1 MDSAEPLFAG
11 IDIGESRASTG
22 FYTADGRCAAY
33 ESVRFAIRS
42 PRPGWAEYDP
52 EEWSAAVLK
61 SWRRAQEKG
70 LEPSQIAAVGLTGR
84 RHLAFLDE
92 RAQPALPAI
101 GEQDRRANAY
111 PGKIRWAMKRTAGKK
126 RIQWVCFAKDY
137 IGMKLCGEVCSDPLS
152 FAGLVRWRT
161 GRARLRRLSSVGL
174 RRSQLP
180 RMTVSFRNSGYAA
193 KEAREAFGME
203 IGIPV
208 IVGRCDPLGR
218 ALGCGAASI
227 GSAFAC
233 LDAPTAVGLAG
244 SGGRVL
250 HRQLPLR
257 ERRAKLERL
266 LGLKLTAVS
275 VPSAR
280 EAMENAPPILPL
292 SGESWESAWIAA
304 AHDLDANALRTA
316 FWEASAYETAARIES
331 LALKACARPS
341 SLAVS
346 GADRNDLY
354 AHFTAHALGV
364 QKLRVSE
371 HPQTAALG
379 AAMLAAVGHG
389 THETPEDAARAM
401 SSRTA
406 PALSLERSRQ
416 TQARRALYKQAA
428 NERS

>member
-33 ESVRFAIRS
+33 EIARFTSRA
-42 PRPGWAEYDP
+42 PRPGWAVYNP
-52 EEWSAAVLK
+52 EKWSGAVLK

-70 LEPSQIAAVGLTGR
+70 LDISQVAAVGLTGR
-84 RHLAFLDE
+84 RHLVFLNE
-92 RAQPALPAI
+92 RAEPALPAI

-111 PGKIRWAMKRTAGKK
+111 PGKIRWAMKRAAGKK

-152 FAGLVRWRT
+152 FAGLVHRRT
-161 GRARLRRLSSVGL
+161 GRARPRRLSSVGL
-174 RRSQLP
+174 RPSQLP

-193 KEAREAFGME
+193 KEAREAFGVE

-208 IVGRCDPLGR
+208 IVGRSDPLGR
-218 ALGCGAASI
+218 ALGVGAAST

-233 LDAPTAVGLAG
+233 LDAPPAVGLAG
-244 SGGRVL
+244 ENGRVF

-257 ERRAKLERL
+257 ERRAQLERQM
-266 LGLKLTAVS
+266 GFKMSTPAVQ
-275 VPSAR
+275 SAQ
-280 EAMENAPPILPL
+280 APPILPL

-304 AHDLDANALRTA
+304 AHDMDADALRTA
-316 FWEASAYETAARIES
+316 FWEAAAYETAARIES
-331 LALKACARPS
+331 LALKAGAQPS

-346 GADRNDLY
+346 AVNRKGVY
-354 AHFTAHALGV
+354 AHYAAYALGV
-364 QKLRVSE
+364 QTLRVSE
-371 HPQTAALG
+371 HRQTAALG

-401 SSRTA
+401 SAHHA
-406 PALSLERSRQ
+406 PALSSEHSREIK
-416 TQARRALYKQAA
+416 ARFALYKQAA
-428 NERS
+428 SERS

>member
-1 MDSAEPLFAG
+1 MGSAEPLFAG

-33 ESVRFAIRS
+33 EKARFAIRS
-42 PRPGWAEYDP
+42 PRPDWAEYDP

-70 LEPSQIAAVGLTGR
+70 MDPTQIAAVGLTGR

-92 RAQPALPAI
+92 HAQPALPAI

-111 PGKIRWAMKRTAGKK
+111 LGKIRWAMKRAADKK

-174 RRSQLP
+174 RPSQLP

-193 KEAREAFGME
+193 KEAREAFGVE

-208 IVGRCDPLGR
+208 IVGRSDPLGR
-218 ALGCGAASI
+218 ALGCGAAAD

-233 LDAPTAVGLAG
+233 LDPPAAVGVVG
-244 SGGRVL
+244 RGGRVF
-250 HRQLPLR
+250 HERYPLR

-266 LGLKLTAVS
+266 LGLKWSA

-280 EAMENAPPILPL
+280 EAVENAPPILPL
-292 SGESWESAWIAA
+292 SGENWESAWIAA

-316 FWEASAYETAARIES
+316 FWEASAYETAARIEP
-331 LALKACARPS
+331 LALKARVRPS

-346 GADRNDLY
+346 GADLDSLY

-364 QKLRVSE
+364 QTLRVSE
-371 HPQTAALG
+371 KPQTAALG

-401 SSRTA
+401 SSRKS

-416 TQARRALYKQAA
+416 IQARCALYKQAA
-428 NERS
+428 SERS